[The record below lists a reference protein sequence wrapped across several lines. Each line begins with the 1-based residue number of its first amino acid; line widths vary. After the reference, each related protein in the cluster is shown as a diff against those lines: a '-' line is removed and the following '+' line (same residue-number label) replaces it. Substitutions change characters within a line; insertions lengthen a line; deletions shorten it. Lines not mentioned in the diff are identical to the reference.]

1 MPYAD
6 TGRGS
11 LYYEIA
17 DIVAPWERPADT
29 IVFHHGIGADPGI
42 WADWLPVL
50 AGRYRLVC
58 FEMRGY
64 GQSHI
69 PASDFTWSLDMLA
82 DDVLAVADAA
92 GAERFHLVGE
102 SIGGTIG
109 LLCAIRYPGRIAT
122 LTVSNGAHLGA
133 SIKRA
138 ELWQRTIDE
147 RGIKA
152 WSEQFM
158 DDRFY
163 PNAIDATRYAWFA
176 RQQERW
182 GRDSILNALS
192 VLIGADM
199 RAQLGDIAC
208 PVLLLHG
215 DSSPFIPVAVM
226 ADLHALLPQSRL
238 KVFPRARHGLPFSH
252 GRECAE
258 TLRGFLEAT
267 TNLSRSS

>member
-11 LYYEIA
+11 LYY
-17 DIVAPWERPADT
+17 DVVNVVAPWQQPVET

-50 AGRYRLVC
+50 ASRYRLVR

-64 GQSHI
+64 GRSHV
-69 PASDFTWSLDMLA
+69 PPPDSAWSLGMLA
-82 DDVLAVADAA
+82 DDVFAVADAA
-92 GAERFHLVGE
+92 GVERFHLVGE
-102 SIGGTIG
+102 SIGGTIA
-109 LLCAIRYPGRIAT
+109 LLCAIRGAARIAT

-138 ELWQRTIDE
+138 DLWKKTIDE
-147 RGIKA
+147 HGIKG
-152 WSEQFM
+152 WSDQFM

-163 PNAIDATRYAWFA
+163 PGAIDPDRYAWFA
-176 RQQERW
+176 RQQEKW
-182 GRDSILNALS
+182 TRDSILNALS
-192 VLIGADM
+192 VLVGADM
-199 RAQLGDIAC
+199 RAELPRVAC

-226 ADLHALLPQSRL
+226 ADLQSLLPGSRL

-252 GRECAE
+252 GRECAA
-258 TLRGFLEAT
+258 TLRDFLDTAN
-267 TNLSRSS
+267 NLSRGS

>member
-11 LYYEIA
+11 LHYEIA
-17 DIVAPWERPADT
+17 DIVAPWEQPADT

-50 AGRYRLVC
+50 ADRYRLVR

-64 GQSHI
+64 GRSCI
-69 PASDFTWSLDMLA
+69 PPSDFSWSLDLLA
-82 DDVLAVADAA
+82 DDILAIADAA
-92 GAERFHLVGE
+92 GAERFHFVGE

-109 LLCAIRYPGRIAT
+109 LRCAIRHPGRIAT

-133 SIKRA
+133 SIARA

-147 RGIKA
+147 RGVKA
-152 WSEQFM
+152 WSDQFM
-158 DDRFY
+158 ADRFH
-163 PNAIDATRYAWFA
+163 PDAIDAKRYAWFA
-176 RQQERW
+176 RQQEMW
-182 GRDSILNALS
+182 KRDSILNALS
-192 VLIGADM
+192 VLMGADM
-199 RAQLGDIAC
+199 RAQLGSIGC

-215 DSSPFIPVAVM
+215 DSSPFIPVVVM
-226 ADLHALLPQSRL
+226 AELHALLPQAQL
-238 KVFPRARHGLPFSH
+238 KVFPHARHGVPFSH

-258 TLRGFLEAT
+258 TLRGFLET
-267 TNLSRSS
+267 TNYSRSG